1 MFDLTEKH
9 IALPYL
15 KTMLSHMTLI
25 KAYNYLVR
33 QSDPSDENPMSQAL
47 TTYNDYMNMAVR
59 LQMDTSAEQIYKP
72 KNLKKSHAKVID
84 LLSQESWDK
93 SAQEIMK
100 KFPKVDKELPR
111 FLKYEYKGSA
121 YQIVAPRTVA
131 DIVREGSLL
140 RHCIHTCDFYFSR
153 YETRE
158 TFILFLRKNDNPS
171 KPWYTL
177 EVEPSGNIRQKRTV
191 GDNQNNDLK
200 AAVPFL
206 HEWQKWLQKILSEED
221 KKLAKISEKKRKE
234 NYKKI
239 REEKKKVWHG
249 KLQGQLLAD
258 VLEADFL
265 GLEEIC

>member
-1 MFDLTEKH
+1 
-9 IALPYL
+9 
-15 KTMLSHMTLI
+15 MLDHMTLV

-33 QSDPSDENPMSQAL
+33 QSNPSDKNPMSQAL
-47 TTYNDYMNMAVR
+47 TTYNDYMNMAEK
-59 LQMDTSAEQIYKP
+59 LKMDTSSEQIYKP
-72 KNLKKSHAKVID
+72 KDLKKAHTKVID
-84 LLSQESWDK
+84 LLSQAGWEK
-93 SAQEIMK
+93 TAQDASK
-100 KFPKVDKELPR
+100 KFPKVSEELPR
-111 FLKYEYKGSA
+111 LSKYEYKGSA
-121 YQIVAPRTVA
+121 YRIVAPRTIT

-140 RHCIHTCDFYFSR
+140 GHCIHTCDFYYQR
-153 YETRE
+153 IETRE
-158 TFILFLRKNDNPS
+158 SFIMFLRKNDDPE

-177 EVEPSGNIRQKRTV
+177 ECEPSGNIRQKRTV
-191 GDNQNNDLK
+191 GDNQNDDLK

-206 HEWQKWLQKILSEED
+206 HEWQQWLQKILSEED

>member
-1 MFDLTEKH
+1 MKDLCSG
-9 IALPYL
+9 IASIP
-15 KTMLSHMTLI
+15 
-25 KAYNYLVR
+25 
-33 QSDPSDENPMSQAL
+33 
-47 TTYNDYMNMAVR
+47 
-59 LQMDTSAEQIYKP
+59 
-72 KNLKKSHAKVID
+72 VI
-84 LLSQESWDK
+84 S
-93 SAQEIMK
+93 I
-100 KFPKVDKELPR
+100 
-111 FLKYEYKGSA
+111 
-121 YQIVAPRTVA
+121 
-131 DIVREGSLL
+131 
-140 RHCIHTCDFYFSR
+140 FSR

-200 AAVPFL
+200 AAVTFL
-206 HEWQKWLQKILSEED
+206 HEWQQWLQKILSDED

-239 REEKKKVWHG
+239 RAAEKRVWHG